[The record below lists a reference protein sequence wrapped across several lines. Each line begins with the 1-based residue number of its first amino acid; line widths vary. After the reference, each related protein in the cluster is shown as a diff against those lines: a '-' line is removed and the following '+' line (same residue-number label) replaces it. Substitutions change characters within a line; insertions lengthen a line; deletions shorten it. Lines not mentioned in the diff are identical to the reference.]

1 MILVDSTVWIDYLN
15 GVVTAQSEALD
26 GVVRRERIA
35 TGDLIV
41 AEVLR
46 GVDRDRDF
54 DKVLQMFKEVEIIE
68 IAGREIAV
76 QAARNFRALRKLGIE
91 VRKTIDCLIATRCI
105 LDGHRLLHSDRDFDP
120 FERYLGLRVVKPT
133 Q

>member
-15 GVVTAQSEALD
+15 GLVTAQSEALD